1 MITITLQAAFTLLPL
16 RGELQRKELKMA
28 SAPLAV

>member
-1 MITITLQAAFTLLPL
+1 MITITLQAAFTLLLL

-28 SAPLAV
+28 SAR